1 MGLARSGERKHRYQT
16 FDDEY
21 CELPYCRIYKE
32 GYAAGF
38 GGGFGAGQA
47 AGRAE
52 GYAEGYA
59 DGAADASDGG

>member
-1 MGLARSGERKHRYQT
+1 MALLPGTREKHRYQRCQ
-16 FDDEY
+16 DEY

-32 GYAAGF
+32 GYADGHAVGY
-38 GGGFGAGQA
+38 A

-59 DGAADASDGG
+59 DGQADAAE